1 MFYFSKKEA
10 EKRGFTDIQNAQFAA
25 LAAQRNQGAQAVA
38 DFIGRSRGV
47 SEDVGRLDAVN
58 AVDDIKRLYRSYDQT
73 VLKEFEPN
81 TEFTLL
87 NDLMALSRS
96 VRIEESVYEYAK
108 TGGGGNAHTSMSGQ
122 IGALLNATVYDFD
135 GTMVPVHD
143 TGFKF
148 NWRDPIFNKGSALQS
163 LADAQENSVKIVRR
177 KYVDYIFDGFKDAD
191 GNYIEFDKKTWKGLK
206 HDERVLQ
213 IVLNFDFDT
222 SEDPA
227 KIREEAIKLRD
238 TLKVDNNQYAK
249 QTWYISAEMMSN
261 WEQYFDRNQI
271 RTVLEEI
278 KKLSGIEGVKED
290 SKLKGNQILIIPLG
304 AGVIAPIVG
313 QAFGTVADPRLF
325 YNSDYVWRTWGA
337 AGLMVKTDINNKR
350 SVIFAS
356 GANVEGRTNTYSG
369 FFTSDTN
376 STTEKQK
383 DKEKDKEKEPIIV
396 IVNGEEVNL
405 VNMSG
410 KELAE
415 FAKQHEL
422 TPQQSKETVPNFA
435 KRLKEEFEAKLSGT
449 GK

>member
-38 DFIGRSRGV
+38 DFIGRSRGI

-87 NDLMALSRS
+87 NDLMPLSRP

-108 TGGGGNAHTSMSGQ
+108 TGGGGDAHTSMSGQ
-122 IGALLNATVYDFD
+122 IGALLNATAYSFD
-135 GTMVPVHD
+135 GTIVPIHD

-148 NWRDPIFNKGSALQS
+148 NWRDPIFNKSSALQS
-163 LADAQENSVKIVRR
+163 LADAQENSIKTVRR

-222 SEDPA
+222 SRDPA

-238 TLKVDNNQYAK
+238 VLKVDNNQYAK

-261 WEQYFDRNQI
+261 WEQYFDSNQI

-278 KKLSGIEGVKED
+278 KKLSGIESVKED

-356 GANVEGRTNTYSG
+356 SPNMEGLAKTFSG
-369 FFTSDTN
+369 LFTSNPT
-376 STTEKQK
+376 STTSNK
-383 DKEKDKEKEPIIV
+383 KEKEPVIV

-405 VNMSG
+405 ANMNG

-415 FAKQHEL
+415 FAAQHEL
-422 TPQQSKETVPNFA
+422 TSQQPKETVPNFA
-435 KRLKEEFEAKLSGT
+435 KRLKEEFEAKSGGT
-449 GK
+449 EE